1 MIHIVPQSKA
11 ELLRALES
19 LPDDMAVEPD
29 VRLSISVS
37 TVGQL
42 RSVDLPPDTMVSIP
56 SKERAERIIRLKP
69 MR

>member
-1 MIHIVPQSKA
+1 MIHVVPQSKA

-29 VRLSISVS
+29 ARLSITVS

-42 RSVDLPPDTMVSIP
+42 RSVDLPADTMVSIP

-69 MR
+69 LR

>member
-29 VRLSISVS
+29 ARLSIAAT

-42 RSVDLPPDTMVSIP
+42 RSVELPADTMVSIP
-56 SKERAERIIRLKP
+56 SKERPERVIRLKP
-69 MR
+69 LR